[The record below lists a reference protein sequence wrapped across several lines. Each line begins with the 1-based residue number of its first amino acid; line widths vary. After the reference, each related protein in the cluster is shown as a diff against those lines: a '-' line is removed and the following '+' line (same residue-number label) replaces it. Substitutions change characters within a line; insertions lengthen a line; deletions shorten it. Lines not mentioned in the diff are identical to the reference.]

1 MSEANKEVLAALEAP
16 FRDDEVR
23 ERVGHGGTKLR
34 WVPARKVAQR
44 LDQVLGIGGW
54 DLHVTR
60 IAENTVHAQLSIT
73 LPDGTRATRGDYG
86 YETGGS
92 GEALKEAS
100 SDALRR
106 VASLFGVARYL
117 YQGEAGPSAGAPRPP
132 AVRNVIAEQNARKT
146 DDEVILRAAMD
157 FAKSIGEGS
166 CPDHDVPWTLKPS
179 GVSKAG
185 KPYAAFY
192 TCGAKDANGWCR
204 NKPSMRWLAENPIK
218 EQPAQVPQEFAEV
231 KIDAPKPT
239 SADLGEELPF

>member
-16 FRDDEVR
+16 FTNEQVR

-34 WVPARKVAQR
+34 WVPARVVAQR
-44 LDQVLGIGGW
+44 LDQVLGVGGW

-117 YQGEAGPSAGAPRPP
+117 YQGENGPSAGAPRPQFKSL
-132 AVRNVIAEQNARKT
+132 VTEQNQRKT

-157 FAKSIGEGS
+157 FARSVGEGN
-166 CPDHDVPWTLKPS
+166 CPDHDVAWTLKPS

-204 NKPSMRWLAENPIK
+204 NKPSLKWLAENPIK
-218 EQPAQVPQEFAEV
+218 EEVRVPQEFAEI
-231 KIDAPKPT
+231 KLDAPKPT
-239 SADLGEELPF
+239 AAELGEELPF